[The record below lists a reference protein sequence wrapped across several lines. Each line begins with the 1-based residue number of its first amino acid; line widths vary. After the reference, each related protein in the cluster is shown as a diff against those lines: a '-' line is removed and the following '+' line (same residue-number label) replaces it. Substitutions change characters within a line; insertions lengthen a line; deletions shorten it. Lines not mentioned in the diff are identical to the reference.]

1 MKRSLPVVLAIAAY
15 VLAVIIWLAV
25 DRRVPRV
32 AFDDFSA
39 ENTSGKGL
47 SLARR
52 YLATGRR
59 VTLLERPIDGRF
71 LPKNGVVFRVG
82 SIRSFFDFV
91 RDLEKEQDSKP
102 EDDDKTKKPPEKK
115 AQPLVKPQAKPKLK
129 PTLKPKR
136 ERATPLLDDEEE
148 EWVRGGGRLVL
159 ATSRG
164 YGGLAVRGAPP
175 ARGTKAF
182 PRWRGIHTIHQP
194 EPRTPVGNPGLP
206 TAPPP

>member
-59 VTLLERPIDGRF
+59 VTLLERPMDGRF
-71 LPKNGVVFRVG
+71 RPKKGGVFRVG
-82 SIRSFFDFV
+82 AIRSFFDFV

-102 EDDDKTKKPPEKK
+102 EGDDKTKKPPEKK

-129 PTLKPKR
+129 PTFKPKR

-164 YGGLAVRGAPP
+164 YGGMDVRGATL
-175 ARGTKAF
+175 ARATK
-182 PRWRGIHTIHQP
+182 
-194 EPRTPVGNPGLP
+194 GLP
-206 TAPPP
+206 LWRRIHSSPRPGARTLVRPT